1 MLALRRS
8 FGRLP
13 SPPRC
18 KLCYAPFHGIGGVL
32 LKPWFGPWERN
43 PQLCKNCMKALTKQ
57 GVGGAEVEIS
67 MLFVDIRGSTGLG
80 ERLGPA
86 AFAALLTAFY
96 RLAAD
101 AIVETDGVVDKFV
114 GDEAIGLYIPSYAG
128 RDHARKAI
136 DGGRRIIEATA
147 RSDASAS
154 GPIPVGGGVH
164 TGIAYVGTL
173 GSSEEIS
180 DFTALGDSV
189 NTTARLASLAGPGEL
204 LVSLAAAE
212 HASLDATGLDRR
224 TVEVRGRE
232 ATLDV
237 YALRPAPA
245 GDGARRS
252 GRLTLR
258 PRVASRGEARGRSSA
273 SATIAVPM
281 RPPPAQ
287 SRKSPGM
294 SSRLRDRATRD
305 RADDRGQPARAREQ
319 ALRRSLETRRRPRR
333 EDGHAADED
342 AGEADALERGD
353 EDERSRRR
361 RRASRE
367 ARGGRMPACRRPPIA
382 PCRRAVRC
390 AGTRTSAGPRCPR
403 RTPRRCRPGPVLP
416 PSATIWIE

>member
-1 MLALRRS
+1 VGQQTTEEEWRALLTGEHRGMLALRRR

-18 KLCYAPFHGIGGVL
+18 KLCYAPFHGVGGAL
-32 LKPWFGPWERN
+32 LKPGFGPWERN

-96 RLAAD
+96 QLAAN

-114 GDEAIGLYIPSYAG
+114 GDEAIGLYIPSYSG
-128 RDHARKAI
+128 LDHARKAI
-136 DGGRRIIEATA
+136 EGGRRLVEASA
-147 RSDASAS
+147 RSNASAS

-164 TGIAYVGTL
+164 TGTAYVGAL

-212 HASLDATGLDRR
+212 HAGLDATGLDRR
-224 TVEVRGRE
+224 TVEVRGRD

-237 YALRPAPA
+237 YALRTVP
-245 GDGARRS
+245 GDGVTES
-252 GRLTLR
+252 G
-258 PRVASRGEARGRSSA
+258 G
-273 SATIAVPM
+273 
-281 RPPPAQ
+281 
-287 SRKSPGM
+287 
-294 SSRLRDRATRD
+294 
-305 RADDRGQPARAREQ
+305 
-319 ALRRSLETRRRPRR
+319 
-333 EDGHAADED
+333 
-342 AGEADALERGD
+342 
-353 EDERSRRR
+353 
-361 RRASRE
+361 
-367 ARGGRMPACRRPPIA
+367 
-382 PCRRAVRC
+382 
-390 AGTRTSAGPRCPR
+390 
-403 RTPRRCRPGPVLP
+403 
-416 PSATIWIE
+416 